1 MLQNELKNFGGQLLD
16 HLNLAC
22 LRGQLSTK
30 ITADLALRYQWAY
43 LRQLSVHLPI
53 EQGFF
58 GKSSDCNWWAKN
70 TNFLACELST
80 RWWYTIFDYLYLIIM
95 QLYVGLPKELFLL
108 CITVEKSWFLL
119 MTRLFAEKIRPISW
133 PTTVQLTIYQTEM
146 CFKRLFGR
154 KHP

>member
-30 ITADLALRYQWAY
+30 VTADLALRYQWAY
-43 LRQLSVHLPI
+43 LRLLSVHLPI

-58 GKSSDCNWWAKN
+58 GKSSDCNWWAKY

-80 RWWYTIFDYLYLIIM
+80 RWWYTIFDYLYLIIKFNYM
-95 QLYVGLPKELFLL
+95 FSYSIICLVGLPKELFLL

-119 MTRLFAEKIRPISW
+119 MKSQPVESFLPVKKSH
-133 PTTVQLTIYQTEM
+133 QTPPKLWLLE
-146 CFKRLFGR
+146 G
-154 KHP
+154 

>member
-53 EQGFF
+53 EQEFF

-70 TNFLACELST
+70 TNFLAWELST
-80 RWWYTIFDYLYLIIM
+80 RWRYRFFDYLYFIIM
-95 QLYVGLPKELFLL
+95 QLYAGLPKELFLS
-108 CITVEKSWFLL
+108 CIAVEKFWFLL
-119 MTRLFAEKIRPISW
+119 MIRLLAEKMRPILW
-133 PTTVQLTIYQTEM
+133 LTTVQLTQWSSPHI
-146 CFKRLFGR
+146 FF
-154 KHP
+154 